1 MSRVLRPGAKTQ
13 LWSPETGI
21 CFAPPCWTSSQPSS
35 GSLYPTLDMARFFHS
50 ESLGS
55 GGGLRSSKTGSD
67 AASVQ
72 AGKDDPEVEAVE
84 PRLKSTKLSR
94 VSPAKAQADIASQ
107 HVSTTLNFAKNL
119 KWALTQSFAK
129 SRERKVQSKQNAD
142 AKPPCTS
149 LSFNICSPA
158 KAQADIAS
166 QHVSTT
172 LNFAKSLKWALTQS
186 FAKSRERKVQS
197 KQNADAKPPC
207 TSLSFN
213 ICPEAFYAARSAKA
227 GSRDS
232 FWKYTMYK
240 GKSAAG
246 TIEQVQLHYC
256 TSNESM
262 ETVCKKYFL
271 DEDVLGFDLEW
282 LASATREHAARDN
295 VSLIQIASPNHIAL
309 FHLAV
314 FPLTDELLS
323 HTLRKILEDAT
334 VSKVGVGIRGDCTRI
349 KNNLGVTVNGIFEL
363 SHLYN
368 QIKHTEAKTAKR
380 INKTVVSMAKQVEE
394 ILGLPLFKEGWV
406 RSSDWTNVLNE
417 RQLLYS
423 ASDAYAGIQLFHV
436 LEEKRKSLDPCPER
450 PHHVEL
456 DLPIP
461 LVQPAPQA

>member
-50 ESLGS
+50 ESHGS

-94 VSPAKAQADIASQ
+94 VSPAKARADIASQ
-107 HVSTTLNFAKNL
+107 HVSTTLNIPKIL
-119 KWALTQSFAK
+119 KLALT
-129 SRERKVQSKQNAD
+129 R
-142 AKPPCTS
+142 
-149 LSFNICSPA
+149 
-158 KAQADIAS
+158 
-166 QHVSTT
+166 
-172 LNFAKSLKWALTQS
+172 S

-246 TIEQVQLHYC
+246 TIERVQLHYC

-314 FPLTDELLS
+314 FPSTDELLS

-334 VSKVGVGIRGDCTRI
+334 VSKVGVSIRGDCTRI

-380 INKTVVSMAKQVEE
+380 INKTLVSLAKQVEE
-394 ILGLPLFKEGWV
+394 ILGLPLFKEGSV
-406 RSSDWTNVLNE
+406 RWSDWTNVLNE

-450 PHHVEL
+450 PHHAEL

-461 LVQPAPQA
+461 RVQPDPQAQSEI

>member
-13 LWSPETGI
+13 LWSPEAGI
-21 CFAPPCWTSSQPSS
+21 RFAPPCWTSSQPGS
-35 GSLYPTLDMARFFHS
+35 GSLYPTLDMARFFHA
-50 ESLGS
+50 ESHGS
-55 GGGLRSSKTGSD
+55 GGGLRSSKD
-67 AASVQ
+67 
-72 AGKDDPEVEAVE
+72 GKDNPEVEAVE
-84 PRLKSTKLSR
+84 PRLESARLSR
-94 VSPAKAQADIASQ
+94 VSPAKARADIASQ
-107 HVSTTLNFAKNL
+107 HVSTTLNIPKSL
-119 KWALTQSFAK
+119 KWALTRRFAK
-129 SRERKVQSKQNAD
+129 SRERKVQSKQN
-142 AKPPCTS
+142 
-149 LSFNICSPA
+149 
-158 KAQADIAS
+158 
-166 QHVSTT
+166 V
-172 LNFAKSLKWALTQS
+172 
-186 FAKSRERKVQS
+186 
-197 KQNADAKPPC
+197 DAKPPC

-227 GSRDS
+227 GSKDS

-271 DEDVLGFDLEW
+271 GEDVLGFDLEW
-282 LASATREHAARDN
+282 LASATREDGARDN
-295 VSLIQIASPNHIAL
+295 VSLIQIASPDHIAL

-314 FPLTDELLS
+314 FPPTDELLS

-334 VSKVGVGIRGDCTRI
+334 VSKVGVSIRGDCTRV

-380 INKTVVSMAKQVEE
+380 INKTVVSLAKQVEE
-394 ILGLPLFKEGWV
+394 MLGLPLFKEGSV
-406 RSSDWTNVLNE
+406 RSSDWTKILNQQ
-417 RQLLYS
+417 QLLYS

-436 LEEKRKSLDPCPER
+436 LEEKRKNLDPCPDR
-450 PHHVEL
+450 PHHAEL

-461 LVQPAPQA
+461 RAQPAPQAEI